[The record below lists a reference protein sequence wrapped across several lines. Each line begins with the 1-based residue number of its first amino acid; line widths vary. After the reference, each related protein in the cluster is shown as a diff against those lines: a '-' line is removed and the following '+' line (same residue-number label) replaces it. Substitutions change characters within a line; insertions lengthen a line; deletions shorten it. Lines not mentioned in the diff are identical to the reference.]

1 MTRLTHARTVAE
13 MAGRESAEANRRAE
27 AADAAARRS
36 EETRETAE
44 AALET
49 RRRETSERL
58 ADTRYAA
65 REAGVDIA
73 DFDPVL
79 TEQRV
84 GDRQR
89 DVKRAQQFLGEV
101 VLADQEASRAED
113 VAAESRQRA
122 TEAGECRDAAWEA
135 AEQERDSLAAGL
147 DVWAEEIRNSVD
159 IEAREIRQRRYCR
172 LRNQ

>member
-1 MTRLTHARTVAE
+1 MRRR
-13 MAGRESAEANRRAE
+13 AGRRRPGKLLRPHSSL
-27 AADAAARRS
+27 ADA
-36 EETRETAE
+36 
-44 AALET
+44 
-49 RRRETSERL
+49 
-58 ADTRYAA
+58 RYAA

-122 TEAGECRDAAWEA
+122 TEAGERRGAAWDA

-147 DVWAEEIRNSVD
+147 DVWAEKVGGGVGVEAWQSALPASGRNGS
-159 IEAREIRQRRYCR
+159 
-172 LRNQ
+172 NQHAPRSR